1 MEDPSSPVIFLSGA
15 GGGVLDPTIF
25 QTGVNDVTRFITIEY
40 PGWSHYVRRSFS
52 IESMI
57 DDLVSQIVKIVPR
70 GGVRLVG
77 FSIGGHFAYAIG
89 LRLQAN
95 GREVGGFCAIDT
107 FMTTSS
113 APTAGWL
120 SRALARAWELLRKR
134 RIDELVRFGR
144 SRLARTFLRLAGSH
158 LPMLFRRFAP
168 SGQLPSLLTL
178 DPIVESELSMR
189 LLIRA
194 AAPWLASLDREPS
207 PLFARTVLLRT
218 PLTASDDAAW
228 DLRCPGIKVVQMTG
242 DHQTLLEPE
251 NICSLREAFISATR
265 DWFRVS

>member
-15 GGGVLDPTIF
+15 GGGMLDPRIF
-25 QTGVNDVTRFITIEY
+25 QTGVNDVTRFVTIEY
-40 PGWSHYVRRSFS
+40 PGWSHYVGRSFS
-52 IESMI
+52 IDGMI
-57 DDLVSQIVKIVPR
+57 DDFVSQIIKMVPS
-70 GGVRLVG
+70 GPIRLVG

-95 GREVGGFCAIDT
+95 GREVSGFCAIDT
-107 FMTTSS
+107 FMTTSA

-134 RIDELVRFGR
+134 RIDELARFGR
-144 SRLARTFLRLAGSH
+144 SRLARTFLRLAGGH
-158 LPMLFRRFAP
+158 LPTLFRRFAP
-168 SGQLPSLLTL
+168 SGRLPSLLTL

-194 AAPWLASLDREPS
+194 SVPWLASLDREPS
-207 PLFARTVLLRT
+207 PLFAPTVLLRT

-228 DLRCPGIKVVQMTG
+228 HLRCPGVKIVQIPG

-251 NICSLREAFISATR
+251 NVCSLRETFVSATR
-265 DWFRVS
+265 DWFRDS